1 MKHRTFIIIAIFLFI
16 IGLVIGASAL
26 GVIQEIRAQLRPDFT
41 VVIDG
46 EVKEFKNADGEVVYP
61 ILYNGTTYLP
71 LRAIGEIMGKKVYW
85 YEDEKRI
92 ELKEE
97 KTTVTDADVIVPDMG
112 NVNNPAATANSNTAN
127 FIGKDKA
134 EEIALKRAG
143 LNASEVRFDRTEL
156 DEDRGVWHYD
166 VEFQVGFTEYD
177 AEINAV
183 DGTIIKWEVDKD

>member
-1 MKHRTFIIIAIFLFI
+1 
-16 IGLVIGASAL
+16 
-26 GVIQEIRAQLRPDFT
+26 
-41 VVIDG
+41 
-46 EVKEFKNADGEVVYP
+46 
-61 ILYNGTTYLP
+61 
-71 LRAIGEIMGKKVYW
+71 
-85 YEDEKRI
+85 
-92 ELKEE
+92 
-97 KTTVTDADVIVPDMG
+97 MG
-112 NVNNPAATANSNTAN
+112 NVNNPTATANSNTAN

-156 DEDRGVWHYD
+156 DEDRGAWHYD